1 MFCLPEES
9 NPVLSVLMAPDI
21 YKILKRLQTWTTLIP
36 HGNYRLDL
44 LNRYHWSA
52 WEKAW
57 LFWSS
62 YKASCGC
69 CEGPQVPLKE
79 RFWRKQSPQ
88 AAKPPWVR
96 QCPLSNLSSACVL
109 TKLGSGVR
117 RTEEPTQSA
126 VETNTSAASRRNTAG
141 GKWPTLDLRARG
153 WSNACW
159 PAGKEPW
166 ERYSGNIT
174 QG

>member
-1 MFCLPEES
+1 MEIIALICWTAITGLRE
-9 NPVLSVLMAPDI
+9 
-21 YKILKRLQTWTTLIP
+21 KRL
-36 HGNYRLDL
+36 D
-44 LNRYHWSA
+44 
-52 WEKAW
+52 
-57 LFWSS
+57 SS
-62 YKASCGC
+62 GLPTRPAVDAVK
-69 CEGPQVPLKE
+69 GPQVPLKE

-109 TKLGSGVR
+109 TKLGSDVR
-117 RTEEPTQSA
+117 RTDEPTQSA

-141 GKWPTLDLRARG
+141 GKWPALGLSARG

-166 ERYSGNIT
+166 ERYSEIGRASCRERV
-174 QG
+174 